1 MADNNTLDKYLQ
13 LKTLNLQKGF
23 IAANSRS
30 EDWNV
35 TIILLYF
42 LFFFFSF

>member
-13 LKTLNLQKGF
+13 LKMLNLQKGF
-23 IAANSRS
+23 IAANSGS

-35 TIILLYF
+35 TIIQLY
-42 LFFFFSF
+42 FFFSFFFF